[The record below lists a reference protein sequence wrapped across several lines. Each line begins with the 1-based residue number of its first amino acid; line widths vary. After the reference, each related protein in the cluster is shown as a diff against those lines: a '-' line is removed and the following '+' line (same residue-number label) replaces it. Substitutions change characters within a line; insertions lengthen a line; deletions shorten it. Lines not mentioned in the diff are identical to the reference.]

1 MVAVRV
7 IPCLDIKDGRVV
19 KGVNFVDLKDAGDP
33 VQNAIFYAE
42 QGADELTFLDITA
55 TTDKRNIVRNLIKE
69 VADHIFIPFAVGGG
83 IRTIQDIDNVLM
95 AGADK
100 VSINTAG
107 FENPS
112 LFTDAARKFGSQC
125 IVAAIDACWNGR
137 FFEVLTQG
145 GRHAT
150 GRSVIDWAVEVVE
163 LGAGEILL
171 TSMDRDGTRDG
182 YDINMTRAV
191 VDSVSVPVIASGGAG
206 EPQHLVD
213 ACLKGGASGA
223 LAASIFHFREFSIS
237 DVKKKMQDA
246 GLRVRWNYSKSDL
259 NELYRTATDITKT
272 DQVGLDFLNELQF
285 MLQDRK
291 KNLPEGS
298 YTAKL
303 FRDGEDRY
311 LKKIVEEAGE
321 TVIAAKN
328 HDKAEIIYETS
339 DLIFHTLLM
348 LVDQNIPLSD
358 IVSELQRRHKK

>member
-55 TTDKRNIVRNLIKE
+55 TTDKRDIVRNLVKE

-107 FENPS
+107 FDNPS
-112 LFTDAARKFGSQC
+112 LFTQAARKFGSQC
-125 IVAAIDACWNGR
+125 IVAAIDARFNGNIY
-137 FFEVLTQG
+137 EVLTQG

-150 GRSVIDWAVEVVE
+150 GRSVTDWAKEAVER
-163 LGAGEILL
+163 GAGEILL
-171 TSMDRDGTRDG
+171 TSMDRDGTKGG
-182 YDINMTRAV
+182 YDISMTRAV

-206 EPQHLVD
+206 EPAHFVD
-213 ACLKGGASGA
+213 ACLKGGAQGA
-223 LAASIFHFREFSIS
+223 LAASIFHFREYSIA

-246 GLRVRWNYSKSDL
+246 GLRVRWNYTRQGLEQVYKKAKS
-259 NELYRTATDITKT
+259 NQTN
-272 DQVGLDFLNELQF
+272 LDFLHELQQ
-285 MLQDRK
+285 LLIQRK
-291 KNLPEGS
+291 AELPEGS

-303 FRDGEDRY
+303 FREGEDRY

-328 HDKAEIIYETS
+328 HDKAEIIYETA

-348 LVDQNIPLSD
+348 LVDQNISLND
-358 IVSELQRRHKK
+358 IVVELRRRHSQ